1 MITSW
6 RIVASVWMVGLLMG
20 IHAGQHNQEKI
31 HIDLLGVLSSDS
43 EILQWGPGL
52 ELLSPVGGVMFFWQ
66 ILVYFWET
74 AWLMEILV
82 GDS

>member
-1 MITSW
+1 
-6 RIVASVWMVGLLMG
+6 MG

-52 ELLSPVGGVMFFWQ
+52 ELLSPVGGVMFF
-66 ILVYFWET
+66 
-74 AWLMEILV
+74 
-82 GDS
+82 